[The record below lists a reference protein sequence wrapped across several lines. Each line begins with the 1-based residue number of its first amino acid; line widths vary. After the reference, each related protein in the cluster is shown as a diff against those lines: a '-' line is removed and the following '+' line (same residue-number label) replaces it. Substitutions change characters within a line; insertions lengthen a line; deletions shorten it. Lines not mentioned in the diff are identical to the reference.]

1 MDELEFNA
9 DAVSNADANLE
20 TEGYEAEVEAIK
32 NAYPEED
39 WRTPAEQAADKEA
52 QLETAQPQEN
62 QSLGQSIENKKEEF
76 ATKAGEVVASKW
88 KPKYEANPIT
98 GLYDLDR
105 IAAENNLAPDF
116 VEQYFGNGEVMT
128 ADDVA
133 LWEKHKQLGGQKNI
147 GATWNLVNTI
157 RNDQRL
163 TAVNDRNGDGEFTFA
178 DFYDVSFFKK
188 IGLEITPERDRQITD
203 MWLESLENKT
213 LFSRLPQLLDMIGS
227 AFDPINRFQ
236 AMSPQGG
243 TSQLS
248 RFLMNPQAAYRHQR
262 RKAILTEFDKN
273 PFTIEGGFEQSRQSL
288 AAGLN
293 TTADAILSA
302 GEKTIASIIDNP
314 KEKKWDDISTWFSG
328 ESFVETDS
336 KLANFLLR
344 KDDPSS
350 YMYGILNPVNK
361 TWSDPLL
368 FEVGRYAPVVAGGAA
383 FGIGGG
389 ITAGGAGFTAKGAT
403 IYGLTAAKSTA
414 EVIAV
419 EAIGTNLFVDSQS
432 NAMRAMRD
440 EPVLGRVINAHPET
454 LVGSLQSANGQDNA
468 WTRHADFMKGEIVTE
483 GTFHAGINAVAIP
496 IAGKFLKKIPP
507 NLPQKLWKRLQ
518 VSTNAKMK
526 KPINQIDNVWKQ
538 RKQVLNDKFD
548 AALDQKTIV
557 EEGPASKWN
566 DPWESDGELDSTFGD
581 HKNIQSVAGQGSVGI
596 RDDIYDVVDQFDE
609 MRGQVGIE
617 GGVTSDVFTPI
628 ERAEFSKSGIPDP
641 WNKQAADAYWN
652 KVNTTQRLQALNP
665 LNRNLKNLSN
675 SSLASIQEILGRD
688 AASLSPEDFW
698 PKEFLE
704 MKFKPG
710 EKLSDTKKWVI
721 ENLQV
726 KDAVVNSLIKRLRAY
741 ADATGETLGKG
752 DIFAKG
758 GPMTNIAKN
767 LTMGLTE
774 IKKTQFKWDLATK
787 KMLENNGELT
797 VKQIREIDKLV
808 DGEQLRFGEETK
820 DGVRLLMQVLEGSD
834 SDELAE
840 GILDVFKIS
849 NDIHNW
855 KDFDAWM
862 RTKIRGGEFA
872 GKINTGVLLGELHG
886 VMVNSILSGPKT
898 PLRALLGTTTNSY
911 LNAINEAAGATFR
924 APFTGDI
931 ASKTASIAKLKGMF
945 ELIPESFTVF
955 RKNFKSKWNADI
967 ADIRTRYS
975 EGPTRG
981 DQNWNLFAKWTERN
995 GTAADKAAFYMA
1007 NIARTM
1013 NNNKLFTW
1021 SPRAMSAI
1029 DDTFKWLMA
1038 RTRAK
1043 EKGFRE
1049 ALEAAG
1055 GDYSKLTPDILK
1067 NAEDNYYKNFLNKE
1081 GDIDFGTD
1089 NWLKKQYE
1097 EVTLTSELKGWA
1109 KDLDKVFKK
1118 QPLIQPFYLFAR
1130 TGINGLNFTYK
1141 NTPLLGALHKESID
1155 ILRHTGDDFTALRK
1169 YGIDNAND
1177 LANARNLFAGRQA
1190 VGAATV
1196 TTFAGMY
1203 MAGQLTGNGP
1213 ADKGLKQNWI
1223 NAGWKPNHFYV
1234 GDVGFDYSGLEPYNT
1249 IFSAI
1254 ADIGDNVELMGSE
1267 WAEKRLQAVAFVIG
1281 RGLTSK
1287 TYMSGLDQMM
1297 QMAQFKPG
1305 AWEKGAGN
1313 IMNNSIP
1320 LAGMRNEFGKW
1331 INPHMKELN
1340 SDMWSS
1346 IRNRNQF
1353 MEVFAG
1359 DKLPEKSDIL
1369 NGKPIKN
1376 WNIIG
1381 RSVNAISP
1389 IQMDIRND
1397 TPGRRLLLDSNYDLK
1412 STTYAYGGYSFT
1424 KNAKV
1429 RAHFQNAIG
1438 TVPITI
1444 GYKKFKNVEEALN
1457 YLSSR
1462 QDVKNSMAEMKANV
1476 NNPASYDIN
1485 PNTYPHNTLIDNV
1498 MNQARSKAWAKLNDP
1513 THPGYSD
1520 LQKLKSEKDGHTTRT
1535 RENRNEILELSFPKK
1550 ETPRFPKN

>member
-9 DAVSNADANLE
+9 DAIQANADANLE
-20 TEGYEAEVEAIK
+20 IEGYEDEVEAIQQ
-32 NAYPEED
+32 AYPEED
-39 WRTPAEQAADKEA
+39 WRTPAEQAAEKEA
-52 QLETAQPQEN
+52 ETSESTTTKNVESAQPVEPVTPEVTETKGSQWKGRYEVDPTTGLLNINQIILEN
-62 QSLGQSIENKKEEF
+62 NIDPEYAKGLRLDINVTKEEID
-76 ATKAGEVVASKW
+76 AYDKW
-88 KPKYEANPIT
+88 NKS
-98 GLYDLDR
+98 
-105 IAAENNLAPDF
+105 
-116 VEQYFGNGEVMT
+116 
-128 ADDVA
+128 
-133 LWEKHKQLGGQKNI
+133 GGQKNSQ
-147 GATWNLVNTI
+147 ATLELVNTI
-157 RNDQRL
+157 QNNPQML
-163 TAVNDRNGDGEFTFA
+163 AAADRNGDGKFTFS
-178 DFYDVSFFKK
+178 DFYDVSRFKQF
-188 IGLEITPERDRQITD
+188 GFEITPERDA
-203 MWLESLENKT
+203 WLTEQWLN
-213 LFSRLPQLLDMIGS
+213 RL
-227 AFDPINRFQ
+227 NRT
-236 AMSPQGG
+236 AGKQGG
-243 TSQLS
+243 FPDLNPLTGATNLGFQLYKHL
-248 RFLMNPQAAYRHQR
+248 LMHPMANYNHQR
-262 RKAILTEFDKN
+262 RLGILTDLDNN
-273 PFTIEGGFEQSRQSL
+273 PFTIEMGGEQMRQSL
-288 AAGLN
+288 SGGI
-293 TTADAILSA
+293 TQGVGDFILSA
-302 GEKTIASIIDNP
+302 PEKAYAGFKAGLT
-314 KEKKWDDISTWFSG
+314 DDDDETWFSWDAALKKDAVLDDIIYNHKDPL
-328 ESFVETDS
+328 SFG
-336 KLANFLLR
+336 
-344 KDDPSS
+344 
-350 YMYGILNPVNK
+350 YGTVNPVK
-361 TWSDPLL
+361 RTWSDPTL
-368 FEVGRYAPVVAGGAA
+368 FEVGRYAPAVALSAKLLPA
-383 FGIGGG
+383 SATT
-389 ITAGGAGFTAKGAT
+389 ITTGGAGFFTLKGFGTFALTSAKTIGVTYAT
-403 IYGLTAAKSTA
+403 
-414 EVIAV
+414 EVLP
-419 EAIGTNLFVDSQS
+419 TNVFADLES
-432 NAMRAMRD
+432 NAMKNMRD
-440 EPVLGRVINAHPET
+440 DKTLSQVINAHPET
-454 LVGSLQSANGQDNA
+454 IAGGLQTANGQDNA
-468 WTRHADFMKGEIVTE
+468 VTRQLEFMRQEMGWE
-483 GTFHAGINAVAIP
+483 AGGLMFSHFAFRGVGKVLGQIP
-496 IAGKFLKKIPP
+496 EQLSKK
-507 NLPQKLWKRLQ
+507 NWDKLQ
-518 VSTNAKMK
+518 ISTNAKQKFKETTENIFK
-526 KPINQIDNVWKQ
+526 K
-538 RKQVLNDKFD
+538 RKQVLDDIAD
-548 AALDQKTIV
+548 AADNQTKIAQ
-557 EEGPASKWN
+557 EGPSSKWQ
-566 DPWESDGELDSTFGD
+566 DPWDTNAGLDSTYGD
-581 HKNIQSVAGQGSVGI
+581 FKNIKTVAGQQSAGVRG
-596 RDDIYDVVDQFDE
+596 DISEIVDQVDE
-609 MRGQVGIE
+609 IRGQVGIE
-617 GGVTSDVFTPI
+617 GGITDDLFTPI
-628 ERAEFSKSGIPDP
+628 EKAEFSRSGIPDP
-641 WNKQAADAYWN
+641 WNKEAADAYWKN
-652 KVNTTQRLQALNP
+652 VDVQGRLKELNP
-665 LNRNLKNLSN
+665 LDRNLKNLSK
-675 SSLASIQEILGRD
+675 SSLESIQEILGRD
-688 AASLSPEDFW
+688 FSSLRPEEFW

-710 EKLSDTKKWVI
+710 EKLNDTKKWVI

-726 KDAVVNSLIKRLRAY
+726 KDAVVNSLLKRLRAY

-758 GPMTNIAKN
+758 GPMSNIAKN

-797 VKQIREIDKLV
+797 PKMIKEIDELV
-808 DGEQLRFGEETK
+808 YAEQLRLGEETR

-840 GILDVFKIS
+840 GILDVFKVS

-898 PLRALLGTTTNSY
+898 PLRALLGTTTNSF
-911 LNAINEAAGATFR
+911 LNAINEAAGATIR
-924 APFTGDI
+924 SPFTGDL
-931 ASKTASIAKLKGMF
+931 ASKKASIAKLKGMF

-955 RKNFKSKWNADI
+955 RKNFKAKWNADI
-967 ADIRTRYS
+967 SDIRTRYS
-975 EGPTRG
+975 EGPTRS
-981 DQNWNLFAKWTERN
+981 DQNWHLFSKWTERN
-995 GTAADKAAFYMA
+995 GTVADKAAFYMA

-1029 DDTFKWLMA
+1029 DDTFRWLMA
-1038 RTRAK
+1038 RARAK

-1055 GDYSKLTPDILK
+1055 GDYNKLTPDVLK
-1067 NAEDNYYKNFLNKE
+1067 QAEDNYYKTLLNKE
-1081 GDIDFGTD
+1081 GDIDLLND
-1089 NWLKKQYE
+1089 SWLKKQYE
-1097 EVTLTSELKGWA
+1097 EITLTSELKGFA
-1109 KDLDKVFKK
+1109 GELDKVFQKA
-1118 QPLIQPFYLFAR
+1118 PLIKPFYLFAR

-1141 NTPLLGALHKESID
+1141 NTPLLGVLHKESIA
-1155 ILRHTGDDFTALRK
+1155 ILRHTGDDFTPLMK
-1169 YGIDNAND
+1169 YGIENAND

-1190 VGAATV
+1190 VGSATV
-1196 TTFAGMY
+1196 MTFAGMY

-1213 ADKGLKQNWI
+1213 ADKSLKQNWI
-1223 NAGWKPNHFYV
+1223 NAGWKPNHVYV

-1254 ADIGDNVELMGSE
+1254 ADIGDNMELMGSE
-1267 WAEKRLQAVAFVIG
+1267 WAEKRLQAIAFVVG

-1297 QMAQFKPG
+1297 QMSQFKPG
-1305 AWEKGAGN
+1305 AWEKGAAN
-1313 IMNNSIP
+1313 IMNNSLP

-1389 IQMDIRND
+1389 IQLDIRND

-1457 YLSSR
+1457 YLATR

-1498 MNQARSKAWAKLNDP
+1498 MNQARSKAWAKLKQP
-1513 THPGYSD
+1513 THPGYAD
-1520 LQKLKSEKDGHTTRT
+1520 LQQLMSEKDGHTSRT
-1535 RENRNEILELSFPKK
+1535 RENRNEILELNYPTKK
-1550 ETPRFPKN
+1550 IPRFPKN

>member
-9 DAVSNADANLE
+9 DVVSNADANLE

-32 NAYPEED
+32 QAYPEED
-39 WRTPAEQAADKEA
+39 WRTPAEQAAEKEA
-52 QLETAQPQEN
+52 QIETAQPQEKK
-62 QSLGQSIENKKEEF
+62 SLGQIIDDKKEEV
-76 ATKAGEVVASKW
+76 ATKASESLASKW
-88 KPKYEANPIT
+88 KPKYEADPIT
-98 GLYDLDR
+98 GLYDMER
-105 IAAENNLAPDF
+105 IVAENNLSADF
-116 VEQYFGNGEVMT
+116 AEQYFRDGQVMT
-128 ADDVA
+128 EEDVA
-133 LWEKHKQLGGQKNI
+133 LWDKHKQLGGQKNV
-147 GATWNLVNTI
+147 GATWDLVNNI
-157 RNDQRL
+157 RNDERL
-163 TAVNDRNGDGEFTFA
+163 TAVNDRNGDGEFTFS

-213 LFSRLPQLLDMIGS
+213 LFSRLPQILDMIGS
-227 AFDPINRFQ
+227 SIDPASRFQ
-236 AMSPQGG
+236 TMSPWGG

-248 RFLMNPQAAYRHQR
+248 RFLLNPQAAYRHQR
-262 RKAILTEFDKN
+262 RKAILTQFDEN
-273 PFTIEGGFEQSRQSL
+273 PFTIEGGLEQSRQSL

-293 TTADAILSA
+293 TTADMAFSAPEKIL
-302 GEKTIASIIDNP
+302 ASIIDNP
-314 KEKKWDDISTWFSG
+314 KEKKWDDIRTWFSG

-336 KLANFLLR
+336 KLSNFLLR

-350 YMYGILNPVNK
+350 YMYGILNPINK

-368 FEVGRYAPVVAGGAA
+368 FEVGRYAPVIAGGSI
-383 FGIGGG
+383 FGIGSG
-389 ITAGGAGFTAKGAT
+389 ITAGGLGFSAKGAT

-414 EVIAV
+414 SVIAV

-432 NAMRAMRD
+432 NAMKVMRD
-440 EPVLGRVINAHPET
+440 EPVLGRVINAHPEA
-454 LVGSLQSANGQDNA
+454 LVGTLQSVNGQDNA
-468 WTRHADFMKGEIVTE
+468 WTRHWDFMKGEIVTE
-483 GTFHAGINAVAIP
+483 GAFHAGLNAVAFP
-496 IAGKFLKKIPP
+496 LVGKALSKIPP
-507 NLPQKLWKRLQ
+507 KLPQKLWQRIQ

-526 KPINQIDNVWKQ
+526 EPINQIDNFWKK

-548 AALDQKTIV
+548 TALDQKKIV
-557 EEGPASKWN
+557 EEGPASKWK
-566 DPWESDGELDSTFGD
+566 DPWETDGELDSTFGD

-609 MRGQVGIE
+609 IRGQVGIE
-617 GGVTSDVFTPI
+617 GGITSDVFTPI

-641 WNKQAADAYWN
+641 WNKQAADAYWK
-652 KVNTTQRLQALNP
+652 KVNATQKLQALNP
-665 LNRNLKNLSN
+665 LDRNLKNLSN

-726 KDAVVNSLIKRLRAY
+726 KDAVVNSLMTRLRAY
-741 ADATGETLGKG
+741 ADATGEVLGKG

-758 GPMTNIAKN
+758 GGMSNIAKN
-767 LTMGLTE
+767 LVMGLTE
-774 IKKTQFKWDLATK
+774 IKKTQFKWNLATK
-787 KMLENNGELT
+787 KMLESNGELT
-797 VKQIREIDKLV
+797 PKMIKEIDELV
-808 DGEQLRFGEETK
+808 FAEQLRFGEETR
-820 DGVRLLMQVLEGSD
+820 DGVRLLLQVLKESD

-840 GILDVFKIS
+840 GILDVFKVS

-855 KDFDAWM
+855 KDFDNWM
-862 RTKIRGGEFA
+862 RSKIRGGEFA
-872 GKINTGVLLGELHG
+872 GEINNGALLSELRG

-898 PLRALLGTTTNSY
+898 PLRALLGTTTNSF
-911 LNAINEAAGATFR
+911 LNAINEAAGATLR
-924 APFTGDI
+924 SPFTGDI
-931 ASKTASIAKLKGMF
+931 ASRTASVAKLKGMF
-945 ELIPESFTVF
+945 ELIPESLTVF
-955 RKNFKSKWNADI
+955 RKNFKAKWSADI

-981 DQNWNLFAKWTERN
+981 DQNWHLFAKWTERN
-995 GTAADKAAFYMA
+995 GTNADKAAFYMA
-1007 NIARTM
+1007 NIARTL
-1013 NNNKLFTW
+1013 NNNKLLTW

-1049 ALEAAG
+1049 ALETAG
-1055 GDYSKLTPDILK
+1055 GDYNKLTPNILK

-1081 GDIDFGTD
+1081 GDIDFGAD

-1097 EVTLTSELKGWA
+1097 EITLTSELKGWA
-1109 KDLDKVFKK
+1109 KDLDQVFKK

-1155 ILRHTGDDFTALRK
+1155 ILRHTGNDFTALRK

-1223 NAGWKPNHFYV
+1223 NSGWKPNHFYV

-1254 ADIGDNVELMGSE
+1254 ADIGDNMELMGSE
-1267 WAEKRLQAVAFVIG
+1267 WAEKRLQAVAFVVG

-1331 INPHMKELN
+1331 VNPHMKELN

-1353 MEVFAG
+1353 LEPLAG

-1369 NGKPIKN
+1369 NGKPIRN

-1381 RSVNAISP
+1381 RSFNAISP
-1389 IQMDIRND
+1389 IQMDVRND

-1424 KNAKV
+1424 KSAKV

-1438 TVPITI
+1438 TVPITV

-1457 YLSSR
+1457 YLATR
-1462 QDVKNSMAEMKANV
+1462 QDVKKSMAEMKANV

-1485 PNTYPHNTLIDNV
+1485 PSTYPHNTLIDNV
-1498 MNQARSKAWAKLNDP
+1498 MNQARSKAWAKLNQP
-1513 THPGYSD
+1513 EHPGYSA
-1520 LQKLKSEKDGHTTRT
+1520 LQELKSEKDGHTTRT

-1550 ETPRFPKN
+1550 EIPRFPK